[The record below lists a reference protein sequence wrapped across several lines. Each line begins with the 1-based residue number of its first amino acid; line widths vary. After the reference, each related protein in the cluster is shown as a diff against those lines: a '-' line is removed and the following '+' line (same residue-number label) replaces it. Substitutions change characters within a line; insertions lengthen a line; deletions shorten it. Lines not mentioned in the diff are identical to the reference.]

1 MTNKELLKKVDIQ
14 KIAEQGAQIYEK
26 IKGNYEPKENG
37 KFLAIDIDTQKIYLG
52 TTSTEAL
59 ELAKKTYPKK
69 IFYVVKIG
77 FNFAEML
84 AKSFK
89 NSLPD
94 TLCYE
99 ANSSKTCPA

>member
-1 MTNKELLKKVDIQ
+1 MTNQALIKKADIQ

-26 IKGNYEPKENG
+26 IKGNYEPRDNG
-37 KFLAIDIDTQKIYLG
+37 KFLAIDIDTKKTYLG
-52 TTSTEAL
+52 STSAEAL
-59 ELAKKTYPKK
+59 ELAKKDQPKK

-94 TLCYE
+94 TVCYE
-99 ANSSKTCPA
+99 ANSSKTCPV